1 MELKFEEVAALDK
14 DNVSGEDGLITVRS
28 AYPRT
33 RGPHFKL
40 TEGFNMRKIEEL
52 MLEKSVSMAKSIAND
67 IIILDPTPQWVC
79 DIFFDKYAKL
89 EPIFLKDSVQC
100 FLGLFKSCGGRGMS
114 WNLTITAQ
122 TLTFM
127 ISFNALQCAQVV
139 LEGEAPE
146 LRGMHANP
154 NCINKYGYFPLHEAA
169 ERFSVDMIKLLLR
182 HGASAN
188 VRTVG
193 NDIIEDLLPL
203 HVAVEN
209 TCLHKYLEDN
219 LSPSQNHLDYIYN
232 LIRLLCLPEMKIFL
246 DTTRLLAEKT
256 NNLLGELWKYIED
269 GKLTQSAVLLLAAQ
283 EQIRGGCS
291 SSSKKDGF
299 DMIKSS
305 ILRLSFTLIWG
316 KGSSEMPQKLPE
328 EMKALYCAGLLVD
341 VISRVGEPLSAYI
354 QAHSE
359 VPNVEVLEHVSS
371 ILKEYGFCPTGDS
384 MDTLNLQPYDCK
396 MSDRE
401 SCEST
406 DTNMAATK
414 TANLH
419 AAKKKPAR
427 KKVGGGWDP
436 TYARRRF
443 FPYWR
448 SVLQARFPVKV
459 YPNYAR
465 TDLEQLHVSLR
476 TSVAKGSIRTQNIV
490 GPVGRISALIGNNQ
504 STRRFITTA
513 TGAFKLLKALR

>member
-14 DNVSGEDGLITVRS
+14 DNVNGVDGSITVRS
-28 AYPRT
+28 VYPL
-33 RGPHFKL
+33 GPCPHFEY
-40 TEGFNMRKIEEL
+40 TEGFDMTKINEL
-52 MLEKSVSMAKSIAND
+52 MAERSLSMAKSRAND
-67 IIILDPTPQWVC
+67 IIIPDPTPEWVC
-79 DIFFDKYAKL
+79 DDFFDKYAKL
-89 EPIFLKDSVQC
+89 EPIFSKDNVRR
-100 FLGLFKSCGGRGMS
+100 FLRLFRNGGGKAMS
-114 WNLTITAQ
+114 WDLSITAQ
-122 TLTFM
+122 TLTFLV
-127 ISFNALQCAQVV
+127 SFNALQCAQLV

-154 NCINKYGYFPLHEAA
+154 NCINKYGYFPLHQAA

-193 NDIIEDLLPL
+193 KEIIEDLLPL

-299 DMIKSS
+299 DMIKSN

-316 KGSSEMPQKLPE
+316 KGSNEMPQKLLE

-359 VPNVEVLEHVSS
+359 VPHVEVLEHVSS

-396 MSDRE
+396 KSDRE
-401 SCEST
+401 SCGST
-406 DTNMAATK
+406 DANRAATK

-419 AAKKKPAR
+419 AAKKKAAR
-427 KKVGGGWDP
+427 KEVGGGWDP

-448 SVLQARFPVKV
+448 SVLQARFPFKV
-459 YPNYAR
+459 YPTYAR
-465 TDLEQLHVSLR
+465 TDARSVLDIEHLHA
-476 TSVAKGSIRTQNIV
+476 SVRNSMANGSTPTPIIV
-490 GPVGRISALIGNNQ
+490 DPVGRISPLTRNNQ
-504 STRRFITTA
+504 PTRR
-513 TGAFKLLKALR
+513 LLLLLVH

>member
-52 MLEKSVSMAKSIAND
+52 MLEKSVSMAKSIANE

-154 NCINKYGYFPLHEAA
+154 NCINKYGYFSLHEAA

-291 SSSKKDGF
+291 SS
-299 DMIKSS
+299 
-305 ILRLSFTLIWG
+305 R
-316 KGSSEMPQKLPE
+316 
-328 EMKALYCAGLLVD
+328 LLVD

-476 TSVAKGSIRTQNIV
+476 TSVAKGSTRTQNIV

>member
-1 MELKFEEVAALDK
+1 ME
-14 DNVSGEDGLITVRS
+14 S
-28 AYPRT
+28 YHHRT
-33 RGPHFKL
+33 NLNLHDQF
-40 TEGFNMRKIEEL
+40 
-52 MLEKSVSMAKSIAND
+52 
-67 IIILDPTPQWVC
+67 
-79 DIFFDKYAKL
+79 
-89 EPIFLKDSVQC
+89 QC
-100 FLGLFKSCGGRGMS
+100 
-114 WNLTITAQ
+114 
-122 TLTFM
+122 
-127 ISFNALQCAQVV
+127 LQCAQVI

-146 LRGMHANP
+146 LHGMHANP
-154 NCINKYGYFPLHEAA
+154 NCINKYGYFSLHEAA

-193 NDIIEDLLPL
+193 NEIIEDLLPL

-232 LIRLLCLPEMKIFL
+232 LIRLLCLAEMKIFL

-256 NNLLGELWKYIED
+256 NKLLGELWKYIED
-269 GKLTQSAVLLLAAQ
+269 GKLTESAILLLAAQ

-305 ILRLSFTLIWG
+305 ILRLSFSLICG
-316 KGSSEMPQKLPE
+316 KGSNEMAAKLVE
-328 EMKALYCAGLLVD
+328 EMKTLHCAGLLVD

-359 VPNVEVLEHVSS
+359 VPHVEVLEHVSS

-396 MSDRE
+396 MSERE
-401 SCEST
+401 SCGST
-406 DTNMAATK
+406 DAKKAAMK

-419 AAKKKPAR
+419 AAKEKAAR
-427 KKVGGGWDP
+427 KEAGGGWDP
-436 TYARRRF
+436 TYAKRRF

-459 YPNYAR
+459 YPTYAR
-465 TDLEQLHVSLR
+465 TDLEELHASLR
-476 TSVAKGSIRTQNIV
+476 NSVANGSTPTPNIV
-490 GPVGRISALIGNNQ
+490 CPVGRISLIIRNNQ
-504 STRRFITTA
+504 PTRRFITTA
-513 TGAFKLLKALR
+513 TGALKLLKALK

>member
-14 DNVSGEDGLITVRS
+14 DNVSGEDGLITVRG

-33 RGPHFKL
+33 RGPHFEL
-40 TEGFNMRKIEEL
+40 TEGFDMRKIEEL

-67 IIILDPTPQWVC
+67 IIIPDPTPQWVC

-100 FLGLFKSCGGRGMS
+100 FLGLFKSCGGRSRGMS

-122 TLTFM
+122 TLTFI

-193 NDIIEDLLPL
+193 KDIIEDLLPL

-219 LSPSQNHLDYIYN
+219 LSPRQNHLDYIYN

-316 KGSSEMPQKLPE
+316 KGSNEMPQKLLE
-328 EMKALYCAGLLVD
+328 EMKTLYCAGLLFD

-359 VPNVEVLEHVSS
+359 VPHVEVLEHVSS

-396 MSDRE
+396 KSDGE
-401 SCEST
+401 SCGST
-406 DTNMAATK
+406 DANRAATK

-419 AAKKKPAR
+419 AAKKKAAR
-427 KKVGGGWDP
+427 KEVGGGWDP

-448 SVLQARFPVKV
+448 SVLQARFPFKV
-459 YPNYAR
+459 YPTYAR
-465 TDLEQLHVSLR
+465 TDARSVLDIEHLHVSVR
-476 TSVAKGSIRTQNIV
+476 NSMANGSTPTPIIV
-490 GPVGRISALIGNNQ
+490 GPVGRISPLQEIINPQDAL
-504 STRRFITTA
+504 S
-513 TGAFKLLKALR
+513 LLLLVH